1 MLGCGCGG
9 LSGFLSR
16 FSGNFGGIFL
26 LNFVLLSL
34 LSCFLLEMLKLAD
47 LLFDRVHLLV
57 SFVFGMG
64 GSLSSLLLNLGG
76 LGSVRLSVALFALLA
91 HLAMAFLFVLL
102 LQDRLLGLVLCLLDG
117 VCLRV
122 LSVDQL
128 IMLGLSS
135 LLSLCLCDLGLLLL
149 LLKLFDALFHF
160 SVMLLRDLFIVDLLF
175 LANLGL
181 LPLDVLDMLLVS
193 HIIHII
199 CSGLLGLLVDSLGGL
214 LVGAAAATEFLTHVP
229 NDGVMV
235 AGEGLSIDTMEVLVG
250 DLILELGLDLGTDT
264 LHDLACGDLLV
275 AAGA

>member
-1 MLGCGCGG
+1 
-9 LSGFLSR
+9 
-16 FSGNFGGIFL
+16 
-26 LNFVLLSL
+26 
-34 LSCFLLEMLKLAD
+34 
-47 LLFDRVHLLV
+47 
-57 SFVFGMG
+57 
-64 GSLSSLLLNLGG
+64 
-76 LGSVRLSVALFALLA
+76 
-91 HLAMAFLFVLL
+91 
-102 LQDRLLGLVLCLLDG
+102 
-117 VCLRV
+117 
-122 LSVDQL
+122 
-128 IMLGLSS
+128 MLGLSS

-149 LLKLFDALFHF
+149 LLKLLDALFHF

-214 LVGAAAATEFLTHVP
+214 LVGAAASTEFLTHVP

>member
-214 LVGAAAATEFLTHVP
+214 LVGAAASTEFLTHVP